1 MKIDFTLNGRD
12 VSMEVK
18 PQKRL
23 LDFIR
28 EDLLLTGTKEGCG
41 EGECGACTVILN
53 KKAVHSC
60 LTMTGE
66 LDGAELITVE
76 GLEKDGELDI
86 LQKMFMKKSAVQCGF
101 CTSGMLMSAKALLME
116 NPHPTQEEIKR
127 AIAGNICRCGGYKEI
142 KEAIACAAQGEKEAG
157 QDEQ

>member
-1 MKIDFTLNGRD
+1 MIINFTVNGKS
-12 VSMEVK
+12 VSMDVM

-28 EDLLLTGTKEGCG
+28 EDLLLTGTKEGG
-41 EGECGACTVILN
+41 AEGECGACTVILN

-60 LTMTGE
+60 LTMTGQ
-66 LDGAELITVE
+66 LDGGELMTVE
-76 GLEKDGELDI
+76 GLEKDGELDV
-86 LQKMFMKKSAVQCGF
+86 LQKMFIKKSAVQCGF

-127 AIAGNICRCGGYKEI
+127 AIAGNICRCGGYREI
-142 KEAIACAAQGEKEAG
+142 KEAVASAAEMEKE
-157 QDEQ
+157 E